1 MAEHV
6 RERASLK
13 YVAVF
18 SHEATTHVV
27 IEELARASMLDVGE
41 MSRVRASGH
50 TAVRGMR
57 RFARRAVTLEGGV
70 YVVAAETPD
79 GKVVSVIASN
89 GGAARLPADVN
100 GALVDLVQVA
110 ARVLT
115 EPGGSAEPAEPAQ
128 QPPAESPQPSVS
140 YGARFGDALVF
151 LQRPPILAETRWRL
165 TRAVEQRHAALS
177 DAIDVVET
185 DIGLATA
192 VVGAANRLP
201 SRPHDGFASV
211 PAAIEALG
219 PRGAL
224 RLAAAL
230 PTLRPSAPG
239 DRMSM
244 ALVRISAH
252 AIATRAAAE
261 VLARSI
267 GDRSRDE
274 VRLAAT
280 LHDIGKVALVA
291 MRDGYLTGLS
301 DLSATPEER
310 LKNERRGMTIDH
322 AAIGALTLRRLG
334 FPESVTAVVDGH
346 HADHATGRTAII
358 RVADMLAHAAN
369 GDPVSSQA
377 LTSIGRRL
385 SLSEEALQ
393 SMAYDLARARGSR
406 TAEATPSPLTPMQE
420 KALRG
425 LAEGKLYK
433 QIAADLGLAESTVR
447 SHLHN
452 LYRKLDVSDRAQA
465 VLLASQRGWI

>member
-6 RERASLK
+6 RERASLR

-18 SHEATTHVV
+18 SHDANSHAVR
-27 IEELARASMLDVGE
+27 EELARASMLGVEE
-41 MSRVRASGH
+41 MSEARSAGH

-57 RFARRAVTLEGGV
+57 RFARRAVALDGGV
-70 YVVAAETPD
+70 HVVATETA
-79 GKVVSVIASN
+79 GGQVVSVIASN
-89 GGAARLPADVN
+89 GGEARLPADVN
-100 GALVDLVQVA
+100 GALVDLAQVA
-110 ARVLT
+110 ARVLS
-115 EPGGSAEPAEPAQ
+115 EPGAEAAPEPSPAVPRQEPQ
-128 QPPAESPQPSVS
+128 RSVS
-140 YGARFGDALVF
+140 YGARFGDALAF
-151 LQRPPILAETRWRL
+151 LHRPPILAESRWRL

-177 DAIDVVET
+177 EAIEVVET
-185 DIGLATA
+185 DVGLATA

-201 SRPHDGFASV
+201 GRPHEGIASV
-211 PAAIEALG
+211 PAAIDALG

-239 DRMSM
+239 DRMSV
-244 ALVRISAH
+244 ALLRISAH

-267 GDRSRDE
+267 GERGRDE
-274 VRLAAT
+274 LRLAAT

-291 MRDGYLTGLS
+291 MTDGYLAGLS
-301 DLSATPEER
+301 DLSATPEDR
-310 LKNERRGMTIDH
+310 LTIERRGMTIDH

-334 FPESVTAVVDGH
+334 LPESLTAVVDGH
-346 HADHATGRTAII
+346 HADHATGRVAVI
-358 RVADMLAHAAN
+358 RLADMLAHVAN
-369 GDPVSSQA
+369 GDPVSPQVLGS
-377 LTSIGRRL
+377 LGRRL

-393 SMAYDLARARGSR
+393 AIAYDLSRARGSR
-406 TAEATPSPLTPMQE
+406 ATEDSPSPLTPMQE

-452 LYRKLDVSDRAQA
+452 MYRKLDVADRAQA
-465 VLLASQRGWI
+465 VLLASERGWI